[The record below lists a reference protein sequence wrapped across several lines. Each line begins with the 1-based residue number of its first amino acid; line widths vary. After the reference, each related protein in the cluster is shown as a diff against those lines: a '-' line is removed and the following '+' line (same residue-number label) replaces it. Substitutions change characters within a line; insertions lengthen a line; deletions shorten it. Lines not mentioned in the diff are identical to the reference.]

1 LTQAQFWTRR
11 RFRRTYGDGDAV
23 DCLSIDISDWDTP
36 GILYG
41 KPAKRCSPS
50 QVKLEVWAQAK
61 AHLNDAGERI
71 LPDSVLHSWFLDP
84 AIVWIPA
91 RRRNRNEEPLLV
103 NTIGSW
109 DHRPAAGT
117 AIRNLVLAGDYVQ
130 TDIDLAT
137 MEGANESAREA
148 ANEILRRSGHK
159 SEPARKFKLFDPP
172 EYEAAKRVDAERF
185 RAGLPN
191 ALDDVPTA

>member
-1 LTQAQFWTRR
+1 M
-11 RFRRTYGDGDAV
+11 
-23 DCLSIDISDWDTP
+23 
-36 GILYG
+36 
-41 KPAKRCSPS
+41 
-50 QVKLEVWAQAK
+50 WAQAK
-61 AHLNDAGERI
+61 AHLNDAGGRV

-91 RRRNRNEEPLLV
+91 RRRNRNDEPLLV

-117 AIRNLVLAGDYVQ
+117 AIHNLVLAGDYVR
-130 TDIDLAT
+130 TDI

-148 ANEILRRSGHK
+148 TNEILRRSGQK

-172 EYEAAKRVDAERF
+172 EFEEAKRVDAERF

-191 ALDDVPTA
+191 ALDDQPSPAA